1 MTEKKYDAHHRERSI
16 TVGFRVSPEE
26 SQLINDLVALS
37 GMTKQDYITDKLLN
51 RDIVV
56 QGNPRVY
63 KMLRDLMQKVL
74 VELKRLECCED
85 ASPELWILIDQI
97 NKTMYGL
104 KGGEDSE

>member
-1 MTEKKYDAHHRERSI
+1 MEKKYDAYHRERSI

-26 SQLINDLVALS
+26 SQLINDLVAIS

-63 KMLRDLMQKVL
+63 KMLRDYLQEVL
-74 VELKRLECCED
+74 AELKRLEHCED
-85 ASPELWILIDQI
+85 APPELWILIDQI
-97 NKTMYGL
+97 NKTIYGL
-104 KGGEDSE
+104 KGGEENG